1 MLRSLTVLTIMQ
13 TRMLLRN
20 RITLVTSLG
29 IGLISMLLFGALF
42 GGRVEPTCCDWESLT
57 RIARRLPSGSSRA

>member
-42 GGRVEPTCCDWESLT
+42 GGRVAPTCCGWGSLT
-57 RIARRLPSGSSRA
+57 RIVRRPLSRSSRA

>member
-1 MLRSLTVLTIMQ
+1 MLRSLSVLTIMQ

-42 GGRVEPTCCDWESLT
+42 GSGEPTCCGWGSLT
-57 RIARRLPSGSSRA
+57 RIARRPPSGSSRA

>member
-29 IGLISMLLFGALF
+29 IGLISMLLCSVRCSA
-42 GGRVEPTCCDWESLT
+42 RVAPTSCGWGSWT
-57 RIARRLPSGSSRA
+57 RIVRRPLSRSSRA